1 MELTRK
7 EYNPIAKNRGIIELQ
22 KMSTQELIDILSRYD
37 SRCNVKSNNRKLLKI
52 KLKKKKLKYR
62 IFHKIN

>member
-1 MELTRK
+1 MMEFTRK

-52 KLKKKKLKYR
+52 KLKKKS
-62 IFHKIN
+62 

>member
-7 EYNPIAKNRGIIELQ
+7 EYNPIAKNRGIIEPQ
-22 KMSTQELIDILSRYD
+22 KMSTQELRDILSRYD